1 MRINLLSAH
10 SRVRT
15 LCIALALCA
24 IPVPPR
30 LQAQQA
36 SVLTGTV
43 LDPRGSNLPNAIV
56 EVKNEATGAV
66 TTVKADAQGH
76 FATPGLA
83 AGKYDVQVTVSGFA
97 PAVEKAVVLN
107 GTAPQ
112 DLSIKM
118 NLADAADQ
126 VTVEAVASG
135 SIAAAYAPVGALLE
149 ARSARTEINANYIDE
164 FTSPVADYGDILNIA
179 PGTYTLASNGVGQG
193 QSKTTFRGFPDGD
206 YDITLDGIP
215 FEDTNSP
222 THHSWAF
229 SPSQWIGN
237 IDFDRS
243 PGTASTIGPTPF
255 GGSINIITKD
265 VSASPSIRGGVS
277 YGSFNTQLYDLQFD
291 SGTLFANKKLSLT
304 GDVHR
309 MLSDGFQTFNHQ
321 ERNAGDLKVQ
331 YKFSEKT
338 ILTGYSGV
346 IWLDANTPNNTAPLR
361 SQAQPGYANS
371 IANDKST
378 GYQGYK
384 FLLQNT
390 DPTSTYYYKYNN
402 YHVPTDFEYVGVKS
416 ALGKGW
422 LIDFKPY
429 TYSYYNAQYYT
440 NNPPT
445 TTSKA
450 HPTLTGLLTG
460 PVSDPESV
468 SSPSSKE
475 VTCFTEII
483 SKGLTSPA
491 FQCAVDKLNSY
502 RKYGEVSTISQTS
515 RFGVFRTGMWYEW
528 ATTNRYQIPSNPLAL
543 PGAGVGNPD
552 YAPGSK
558 LDSDLPNFH
567 ENFWTNSY
575 QPYAEFEWHVLPK
588 LQITAGTKYAYY
600 KMDLKQYADNG
611 KTVGFLQGPGSF
623 VTNSA
628 GYSNWLPSVDASYR
642 IKPNWS
648 AYVEFGKGDII
659 PPSSVFDISQ
669 TASGTAP
676 AGSVKTL
683 PKPSGTSTYQTGTV
697 AKLKRFTIDGDFYY
711 IKFQNSYIAV
721 PDITITT
728 AQDYYL
734 GPDSI
739 TKGFETEANLYLG
752 HGLSLYGNGS
762 VDKATY
768 TGTGVPS
775 GLWVA
780 GTPANIEG
788 FGLLYQAKNID
799 AGFFHKRVGPQFDD
813 NGTYHNQNYDQ
824 AFNIDNLD
832 FGYTVRNNSR
842 FDRTK
847 FALSFNN
854 LLDTRNVTSVKFAG
868 KPVAVGGS
876 QYYATS
882 AIGGGDLLTQTPGRA
897 VMFSV
902 TFGYSPKR

>member
-1 MRINLLSAH
+1 LKFNLLNTRACMSLSLFAM
-10 SRVRT
+10 V
-15 LCIALALCA
+15 LAA
-24 IPVPPR
+24 PGG
-30 LQAQQA
+30 LQAQQ
-36 SVLTGTV
+36 SSILSGTV
-43 LDPRGSNLPNAIV
+43 IDPRGSNLPDAVV
-56 EVKNEATGAV
+56 EVKNEATGAL
-66 TTVKADAQGH
+66 TTVKADATGH
-76 FATPGLA
+76 FTTPGLA

-97 PAVEKAVVLN
+97 PAIEKAVALD

-126 VTVEAVASG
+126 VTVEAAASG

-179 PGTYTLASNGVGQG
+179 PGTYTLSSNGVGQG

-265 VSASPSIRGGVS
+265 ISPVPSFRGSVS
-277 YGSFNTQLYDLQFD
+277 YGSFNTALLDFQFD
-291 SGTLFANKKLSLT
+291 SGTLLSNKKLAMT
-304 GDVHR
+304 GDIHR
-309 MLSDGFQTFNHQ
+309 MTSDGFQTFNYQ

-331 YKFSEKT
+331 YKFSPTT

-346 IWLDANTPNNTAPLR
+346 IWLDANTPNNTAPTR
-361 SQAQPGYANS
+361 AQAQPGYAPTQ
-371 IANDKST
+371 ANDPHT
-378 GYQGYK
+378 GYQGYN
-384 FLLQNT
+384 FLLENT
-390 DPTSTYYYKYNN
+390 DPSSTYYFAYNT

-440 NNPPT
+440 NDAPLNKT
-445 TTSKA
+445 QLIDASC
-450 HPTLTGLLTG
+450 G
-460 PVSDPESV
+460 
-468 SSPSSKE
+468 
-475 VTCFTEII
+475 TEIAF
-483 SKGLTSPA
+483 KGLAAGQVGFP
-491 FQCAVDKLNSY
+491 CATDKLNSY

-515 RFGVFRTGMWYEW
+515 RYGVFRTGMWYEW
-528 ATTNRYQIPSNPLAL
+528 ATTNRYQIPSNPLARYNTGS
-543 PGAGVGNPD
+543 PIAT
-552 YAPGSK
+552 PGSK
-558 LDSDLPNFH
+558 LDSMLPNFH

-575 QPYAEFEWHVLPK
+575 QPYAEFEWHALPK
-588 LQITAGTKYAYY
+588 LQITGGAKYAYY
-600 KMDLKQYADNG
+600 QMDLKQYADNG
-611 KTVGFLQGPGSF
+611 KTVGPLQGPGSF

-628 GYSNWLPSVDASYR
+628 GYHNWLPSVDASYR
-642 IKPNWS
+642 IRPYWS
-648 AYVEFGKGDII
+648 AYAEFGKGDII

-669 TASGTAP
+669 TATGTAA

-683 PKPSGTSTYQTGTV
+683 PKPSGVSTYQTGTV

-711 IKFQNSYIAV
+711 IKFQNSYISV
-721 PDITITT
+721 PDITVTT
-728 AQDYYL
+728 ATDYYL

-762 VDKATY
+762 VTKATY

-775 GLWVA
+775 NLYVA

-788 FGLLYQAKNID
+788 FGLLYQARNID
-799 AGFFHKRVGPQFDD
+799 AGFFEKRVGSQFDD

-824 AFNIDNLD
+824 AFNIDNFDL
-832 FGYTVRNNSR
+832 GYTVRNDSR

-847 FALSFNN
+847 FAVTFNN
-854 LLDTRNVTSVKFAG
+854 LLDTRNVTSVKFAA

-876 QYYATS
+876 AYYATS
-882 AIGGGDLLTQTPGRA
+882 AIGGGDLLTQTPGRS

>member
-1 MRINLLSAH
+1 MSGAAVSA
-10 SRVRT
+10 
-15 LCIALALCA
+15 
-24 IPVPPR
+24 
-30 LQAQQA
+30 QAQQ
-36 SVLTGTV
+36 STISGTV
-43 LDPRGSNLPNAIV
+43 VDPRGGNLPNAVV
-56 EVKNEATGAV
+56 EVKNEASGAMIS
-66 TTVKADAQGH
+66 VKADGLGH
-76 FATPGLA
+76 FTTPALE

-97 PAVEKAVVLN
+97 PAVQKAVSLD
-107 GTAPQ
+107 GAQSQ
-112 DLSIKM
+112 DLTVKM

-126 VTVEAVASG
+126 VTVEAAASG

-149 ARSARTEINANYIDE
+149 ARSARSEINANYIDE

-215 FEDTNSP
+215 FEDTNTP

-229 SPSQWIGN
+229 APSQWIGN

-243 PGTASTIGPTPF
+243 PGTASTIGPAPF

-265 VSASPSIRGGVS
+265 ISPVPSFRGSVS
-277 YGSFNTQLYDLQFD
+277 YGSFNTRLLDFQFD
-291 SGTLFANKKLSLT
+291 SGTVLPSHKLSMT
-304 GDVHR
+304 GDIHR
-309 MLSDGFQTFNHQ
+309 MTSDGFQTFNYQ

-331 YKFSEKT
+331 YKFSDKT

-361 SQAQPGYANS
+361 AQAQPGYAPTIKKDAS
-371 IANDKST
+371 S
-378 GYQGYK
+378 GYQGYN

-390 DPTSTYYYKYNN
+390 DPTSTYYFKYNT
-402 YHVPTDFEYVGVKS
+402 YHVPTDFEYVGIKS

-440 NNPPT
+440 NDPPST
-445 TTSKA
+445 TTGLIVGPLGDPKA
-450 HPTLTGLLTG
+450 G
-460 PVSDPESV
+460 DI
-468 SSPSSKE
+468 
-475 VTCFTEII
+475 TCFTEKQIATNNAAGQPV
-483 SKGLTSPA
+483 SVGA
-491 FQCAVDKLNSY
+491 FQCATDKLNSY

-515 RFGVFRTGMWYEW
+515 KYGVFRTGLWYEW

-543 PGAGVGNPD
+543 NVAGSGNQD

-567 ENFWTNSY
+567 ERFYTNSY
-575 QPYAEFEWHVLPK
+575 QPYAEFEWHALPK
-588 LQITAGTKYAYY
+588 LQITGGTKYAYY
-600 KMDLKQYADNG
+600 TMDLTQYADNS
-611 KTVGFLQGPGSF
+611 KTVGYLNGPGSF
-623 VTNSA
+623 VSNHA
-628 GYSNWLPSVDASYR
+628 GYHSWLPSVDVSYR

-648 AYVEFGKGDII
+648 AYAEFGKGSII
-659 PPSSVFDISQ
+659 PPSSVFDINQ
-669 TASGTAP
+669 TANGATAGGT
-676 AGSVKTL
+676 VKTL
-683 PKPSGTSTYQTGTV
+683 PQPSGTSTYQTGTV
-697 AKLKRFTIDGDFYY
+697 AKLKRLTIDGDFYY
-711 IKFQNSYIAV
+711 IKFQNSYIAI
-721 PDITITT
+721 PDPVVTT

-739 TKGFETEANLYLG
+739 TKGFETEANFYIA
-752 HGLSLYGNGS
+752 HGLSFYGNGA
-762 VDKATY
+762 VTKATY

-780 GTPANIEG
+780 GTPANIES

-799 AGFFHKRVGPQFDD
+799 AGFFEKRVGPQFDD
-813 NGTYHNQNYDQ
+813 AGVYHNQNYDQ

-832 FGYTVRNNSR
+832 FGYTVRNDSV

-847 FALSFNN
+847 FAVTFNN

-868 KPVAVGGS
+868 KPQAIGGS
-876 QYYATS
+876 PYFATT

-897 VMFSV
+897 VMFSL
-902 TFGYSPKR
+902 TFGYAPKR

>member
-1 MRINLLSAH
+1 LKLNPFST
-10 SRVRT
+10 RVR
-15 LCIALALCA
+15 ALLFATALCA
-24 IPVPPR
+24 APFAAGWQ
-30 LQAQQA
+30 LHAQQA
-36 SVLTGTV
+36 SIISGTV
-43 LDPRGSNLPNAIV
+43 ADPRGANLPFAVV
-56 EVKNEATGAV
+56 EVKNEATGVV
-66 TTVKADAQGH
+66 TTVKADAQGR
-76 FATPGLA
+76 FATPALA
-83 AGKYDVQVTVSGFA
+83 PGKYDVQVTVSGFA
-97 PAVEKAVVLN
+97 PAVEKAVVID
-107 GTAPQ
+107 GAKVE
-112 DLSIKM
+112 DLAIKM

-126 VTVEAVASG
+126 VTVEAASSG
-135 SIAAAYAPVGALLE
+135 SIAAAYAPVGSLLE
-149 ARSARTEINANYIDE
+149 ARSARSEINANYIDE

-179 PGTYTLASNGVGQG
+179 PGTYTLSSNGVGQG

-215 FEDTNSP
+215 FEDTNTP

-229 SPSQWIGN
+229 APSQWIGN

-243 PGTASTIGPTPF
+243 PGTASTIGPSPF

-265 VSASPSIRGGVS
+265 ISPNPSLRGNVS
-277 YGSFNTQLYDLQFD
+277 YGSFNTTLLDFQFD
-291 SGTLFANKKLSLT
+291 SGTVLPSHKLTMT
-304 GDVHR
+304 GDIHR
-309 MLSDGFQTFNHQ
+309 MTSNGFQTFNYQ

-331 YKFSEKT
+331 YKFSPTT

-371 IANDKST
+371 IANDKNT

-416 ALGKGW
+416 QLGKGW
-422 LIDFKPY
+422 LLDIKPY

-440 NNPPT
+440 NDPPSTVSTANP
-445 TTSKA
+445 S
-450 HPTLTGLLTG
+450 LSGLIYG
-460 PVSDPESV
+460 PIADPKSAT
-468 SSPSSKE
+468 SPSSKE
-475 VTCFTEII
+475 LSCFTEIV

-515 RFGVFRTGMWYEW
+515 KYGVFRTGLWYEW

-543 PGAGVGNPD
+543 PGAGVGNVD

-588 LQITAGTKYAYY
+588 FQITGGTKYAYY

-611 KTVGFLQGPGSF
+611 KTVGYLQGPGSF

-628 GYSNWLPSVDASYR
+628 GYHNWLPSVDFSYR

-648 AYVEFGKGDII
+648 TYFEFGKGDII
-659 PPSSVFDISQ
+659 PPSSVFDVGQ
-669 TASGTAP
+669 TA
-676 AGSVKTL
+676 AGGGVKTL
-683 PKPSGTSTYQTGTV
+683 PAPSGTSTYQTGSV
-697 AKLKRFTIDGDFYY
+697 AKFKRFTVDGDFYY
-711 IKFQNSYIAV
+711 IKFQNSYISV

-728 AQDYYL
+728 ATDYYL

-762 VDKATY
+762 VTKATY
-768 TGTGVPS
+768 TGTGIPS
-775 GLWVA
+775 NLWVA

-799 AGFFHKRVGPQFDD
+799 AGFFEKRVGPQWDD

-824 AFNIDNLD
+824 AFNIDNFD
-832 FGYTVRNNSR
+832 IGYTVRNDSK

-847 FALSFNN
+847 FAVTFNN

-868 KPVAVGGS
+868 KPAAIGGS
-876 QYYATS
+876 AYYASS

-902 TFGYSPKR
+902 TFGYTPKQ